1 MDPGAAQR
9 ESEGAPV
16 LRGQGSNS
24 VGEES
29 SEEFELNVSGAGPV
43 SRQAAVSERAAG
55 SPQ

>member
-16 LRGQGSNS
+16 LRGQGSNP
-24 VGEES
+24 VGEEG
-29 SEEFELNVSGAGPV
+29 SEEFELHVSGAGSV